1 MSKVL
6 PLPGK
11 PAPPAGSP
19 GLNSIEEMVAD
30 LKAGR
35 MVIVVD
41 DEDRENEGDLI
52 MAAQLATPEAVAFMI
67 RHASGIICVPME
79 EERLARLDLP
89 QMVASNSEA
98 HRTAFTISVDL
109 RAGTTTGVSS
119 SDRAATIRAL
129 ADERSEPRDF
139 ARPGH
144 IFPLR
149 SRRGGVLVRTGH
161 TEAAVDLCRLAGL
174 GPAGVICEVMN
185 DDGTMAR
192 RPQLEAFARQ
202 HGLKIGTIADLIRY
216 RLRQRALRRAREGAT
231 RADRARRVHAVCLRG
246 PRQPGRASGAG
257 PRGAARRGVSS
268 RARARGGP
276 TARSPWH
283 PRRPLGVDSAGGH
296 GADRP
301 RRQRRHR
308 DPARPRVAGR
318 SAGVGALAGERRV
331 PGMLSRTR
339 APART
344 RGGATAK
351 CCGPLALARRSSR
364 ISACGGCVSCRH
376 RSRYTASP
384 LLAWRLK
391 ATSERTFER
400 TTSAGGRDRGAR
412 PEGRHRRG
420 AIQRFHRREPSQ
432 GRDGGLAG
440 AWRSRRG
447 PADRAGAGRIR
458 AARGRAQAGAVG
470 TL

>member
-11 PAPPAGSP
+11 PAPSGGSP
-19 GLNSIEEMVAD
+19 GLNSVEEIVAD

-52 MAAQLATPEAVAFMI
+52 MAAQLASPEAVAFMI

-109 RAGTTTGVSS
+109 RAGITTGVSS

-174 GPAGVICEVMN
+174 RPAGVICEVMN

-216 RLRQRALRRAREGAT
+216 RLRHERSVERVRAQPVQTELGEFTLYAYE
-231 RADRARRVHAVCLRG
+231 DRVSQEVH
-246 PRQPGRASGAG
+246 
-257 PRGAARRGVSS
+257 
-268 RARARGGP
+268 
-276 TARSPWH
+276 
-283 PRRPLGVDSAGGH
+283 
-296 GADRP
+296 
-301 RRQRRHR
+301 
-308 DPARPRVAGR
+308 
-318 SAGVGALAGERRV
+318 
-331 PGMLSRTR
+331 
-339 APART
+339 
-344 RGGATAK
+344 
-351 CCGPLALARRSSR
+351 LALARGELR
-364 ISACGGCVSCRH
+364 GEE
-376 RSRYTASP
+376 SP
-384 LLAWRLK
+384 LVRVHVVDPLRDLLGIRADPLAWTLRAAMERIARAGSGVIVILRDRESPDDLLESVRSL
-391 ATSERTFER
+391 AAPSPGEAQPEAGTGSHTRRRDGEVLRTFGVGAQILKDLGVR
-400 TTSAGGRDRGAR
+400 RMRVLSAPKQIHGIA
-412 PEGRHRRG
+412 
-420 AIQRFHRREPSQ
+420 AF
-432 GRDGGLAG
+432 GLEIE
-440 AWRSRRG
+440 SY
-447 PADRAGAGRIR
+447 
-458 AARGRAQAGAVG
+458 VG
-470 TL
+470 EDV